1 MRRLSAT
8 VGTKVMSS
16 ASAQRVGTVQ
26 RALIDVPPR
35 RIVGLQVGRDELVD
49 WEAIRG
55 VGPDAV
61 VIEDER
67 RVRAAADAREE
78 RALAGELDWKGKRV
92 LSDLGDELGTVTE
105 VEFDESDGTI
115 HAVGTTTGPVAAE
128 RLHALGSY
136 CLVVR
141 HDAGHGASPGGE
153 LTRER

>member
-1 MRRLSAT
+1 MRQLSET

-26 RALIDVPPR
+26 RALTDVPPR
-35 RIVGLQVGRDELVD
+35 RIVALQVGRDELVD
-49 WEAIRG
+49 WEAIVG

-105 VEFDESDGTI
+105 VEFDEADGSL
-115 HAVGTTTGPVAAE
+115 HAVDTTTGPVAAE

-141 HDAGHGASPGGE
+141 HSAGDGNLPQQ
-153 LTRER
+153 

>member
-16 ASAQRVGTVQ
+16 ASAQQVGTVQ

-35 RIVGLQVGRDELVD
+35 RIVALQVGRDELVD
-49 WEAIRG
+49 WQAILG

-61 VIEDER
+61 VIEDES

-78 RALAGELDWKGKRV
+78 RALGGELDWKGKRV

-105 VEFDESDGTI
+105 VEFDEADGAI
-115 HAVGTTTGPVAAE
+115 QSVGTTTGPVAAE

-141 HDAGHGASPGGE
+141 HSAGDGDLPE
-153 LTRER
+153 Q